1 MPSITVRDILRL
13 ALPPGTSV
21 EAGVNGLSHQATWV
35 ASLRPTP
42 PAFADLRGGE
52 LAVLSVDALQQLDES
67 LTLAALVRRLAQAPV
82 AAVAV
87 AGTIDEDARA
97 AAEQAHLPLLRL
109 PDGSDLREVEREV
122 QRLISDYDAQL
133 ERRGAQL
140 YNLLTQRSLGGT
152 GLPGLL
158 DALAERTGQGV
169 ACYASNGELRTL
181 RARGSARIA
190 LQSLRPTAQSISSEG
205 EPMQLLSQQIWVE
218 PVGAGAGELRRR
230 SASAAG
236 IAGYVA
242 IAGGALDAWDR
253 LAAAQAASALAL
265 EMAREQAVAATEERL
280 RGDFLSA
287 ILAGPPA
294 DGAAIIQRG
303 QELGYN
309 LAQPHVALLCALD
322 GADAATLGRLASAL
336 QNELNRRSVA
346 APLLRRDGAV
356 LCLLPLG
363 ADAGEPEARLGRAG
377 TTRPRDVAEALRQ
390 RLTVDYRDVSLAL
403 GTPAA
408 SLAEWPRSLEEA
420 EQALVLGRQLFG
432 PDRVLAFGDLG
443 VYRLLVRLREAPELW
458 TFYRE
463 TLSKLAAYDAKQ
475 GGAQKQGG
483 EFLKTLE
490 AYFNNLGNLART
502 ADALHVHRNT
512 LLYRLGR
519 IADISGLNLDDP
531 EEHFA
536 LWLALKAHRVLRTLE
551 E

>member
-21 EAGVNGLSHQATWV
+21 EAGASGLSHQATWV
-35 ASLRPTP
+35 AALRSTP

-52 LAVLSVDALQQLDES
+52 LAVLSVEGLQQLDES
-67 LTLAALVRRLAQAPV
+67 LSLASLVRRLGQAPV

-87 AGTIDEDARA
+87 LGAIAEDDRA
-97 AAEQAHLPLLRL
+97 AAEQAHLPLLSL

-140 YNLLTQRSLGGT
+140 YNLLTQRSLAGT
-152 GLPGLL
+152 GIPGLL
-158 DALAERTGQGV
+158 EALAERTSQGV
-169 ACYASNGELRTL
+169 ACYASNGELRAM
-181 RARGSARIA
+181 RARSSARIA
-190 LQSLRPTAQSISSEG
+190 LQSLRPTAQSITEG
-205 EPMQLLSQQIWVE
+205 EPIQLLSQQIWIE
-218 PVGAGAGELRRR
+218 PVGAGAGEGRRR
-230 SASAAG
+230 AGSSAG

-242 IAGGALDAWDR
+242 IAGSALDPWDR

-294 DGAAIIQRG
+294 DSAAIVQRG
-303 QELGYN
+303 HELGYN

-322 GADAATLGRLASAL
+322 GGDSATLGRLASAI
-336 QNELNRRSVA
+336 QSELNRRSVA

-356 LCLLPLG
+356 LCLLPLDS
-363 ADAGEPEARLGRAG
+363 ADADGPRARAG
-377 TTRPRDVAEALRQ
+377 AARPRDLAEALRQ
-390 RLTVDYRDVSLAL
+390 RLATDYRDVSLAL

-475 GGAQKQGG
+475 GGDKKQGG

-519 IADISGLNLDDP
+519 IADISGLDLDDP

>member
-21 EAGVNGLSHQATWV
+21 EAGASGLSHQTTWV
-35 ASLRPTP
+35 AALRPTP

-52 LAVLSVDALQQLDES
+52 LAVLSVEALHQLDES

-87 AGTIDEDARA
+87 VGETDEDDRA
-97 AAEQAHLPLLRL
+97 AAEHAHLPLLRL
-109 PDGSDLREVEREV
+109 PDGSDLREAEREV

-152 GLPGLL
+152 GIPGLL

-169 ACYASNGELRTL
+169 ACYAHNGELRTL

-190 LQSLRPTAQSISSEG
+190 LQSLRPTAQSVSVDG
-205 EPMQLLSQQIWVE
+205 EPTQLLSQQIWVE
-218 PVGAGAGELRRR
+218 PVGTGAGEQRRR
-230 SASAAG
+230 GGSPAA

-242 IAGGALDAWDR
+242 IAGTALDAWDR

-294 DGAAIIQRG
+294 DSAAVIQRG

-322 GADAATLGRLASAL
+322 GADAATFGRLANAIQS
-336 QNELNRRSVA
+336 EINRRNIA

-356 LCLLPLG
+356 LCLVPLG
-363 ADAGEPEARLGRAG
+363 ADADADTPRARASAM
-377 TTRPRDVAEALRQ
+377 RPRELAEALRQ
-390 RLTVDYRDVSLAL
+390 RLQPDYRDVSLAL

-408 SLAEWPRSLEEA
+408 NLAEWPRSLEEA

-463 TLSKLAAYDAKQ
+463 TLSKIAAYDAKQ
-475 GGAQKQGG
+475 GGDKKQGG

-519 IADISGLNLDDP
+519 IGEISGLDLDDP

>member
-1 MPSITVRDILRL
+1 
-13 ALPPGTSV
+13 
-21 EAGVNGLSHQATWV
+21 V

-52 LAVLSVDALQQLDES
+52 LAVLSVEALQQLDES

-87 AGTIDEDARA
+87 AGEIEEDDRA
-97 AAEQAHLPLLRL
+97 AAEHAHLPLLRL
-109 PDGSDLREVEREV
+109 PDSSDLREVEREV

-140 YNLLTQRSLGGT
+140 YNLLTQRSLAGT
-152 GLPGLL
+152 GIPGLL
-158 DALAERTGQGV
+158 EALAERTGQGV
-169 ACYASNGELRTL
+169 ACYAANGELRAL

-190 LQSLRPTAQSISSEG
+190 LQSLRPTAHSLPTDG
-205 EPMQLLSQQIWVE
+205 EPLQLLSQQIWVA
-218 PVGAGAGELRRR
+218 PVGTGAGEQRRR
-230 SASAAG
+230 AAPAA
-236 IAGYVA
+236 IAGYLA
-242 IAGGALDAWDR
+242 IAGGELDAWDR

-322 GADAATLGRLASAL
+322 GADSPTLGRLASAI
-336 QNELNRRSVA
+336 QSELNRRNVA

-356 LCLLPLG
+356 LCLLPLS
-363 ADAGEPEARLGRAG
+363 AEAAGEAETARTRAAAA
-377 TTRPRDVAEALRQ
+377 RPRDLAEALRQ
-390 RLTVDYRDVSLAL
+390 RLAADYREVSLAL
-403 GTPAA
+403 GTSAA
-408 SLAEWPRSLEEA
+408 TLAEWPRSLEEA
-420 EQALVLGRQLFG
+420 EQALALGRQLFG

-463 TLSKLAAYDAKQ
+463 TLSKLAAYDARQ
-475 GGAQKQGG
+475 GGDKKQGG

-502 ADALHVHRNT
+502 AESLHVHRNT

-519 IADISGLNLDDP
+519 IAEISGLNLDDP